1 MTEQTREGLE
11 VFFKGLAVGLA
22 VIGWGAVLTNNN
34 WLGLLFFGIASA
46 TSFFISKTFAT
57 RREE

>member
-34 WLGLLFFGIASA
+34 WLGLVFFGIASLA
-46 TSFFISKTFAT
+46 SFYVSKTLST